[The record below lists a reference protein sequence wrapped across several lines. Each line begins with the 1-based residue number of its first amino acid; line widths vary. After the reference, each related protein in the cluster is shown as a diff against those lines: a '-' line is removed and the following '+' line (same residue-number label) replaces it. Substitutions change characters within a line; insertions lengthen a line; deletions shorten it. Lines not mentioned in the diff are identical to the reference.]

1 MNQTRLSKGFDEN
14 CKTPSI
20 SALLIQCMLNNRM
33 GKRYYGLDIAKGIS
47 VLGMV
52 LSHSFMGTAAKWK
65 SSILFSLVAKIP
77 TVLLYVLMVP
87 ICLFSQM
94 GSLFSLISAICVT
107 QSFLN
112 VSKKG
117 FGVVWRYLL
126 MKMVYAFLLR
136 GIEIF
141 WNQWTVDW
149 DFFETGKMQLPV
161 VDIPFYSHTLDCIG
175 LIGWFVPLL
184 IYLIRLVPFLKDYR
198 IQVAILYV
206 LSVVITI
213 FSRDMASAGVRAEEY
228 CRTNNLYFFAYLFS
242 KIGKGP
248 FQIPQLLPFGL
259 MGGAIGI
266 ILHSTVVLSPLWW
279 FFLLSTVGNVII
291 GGILLTHV
299 DDFVTELFESFKP
312 EGFMI
317 IIASVQF
324 LFILICMVLVDDTK
338 RSPAKRYRVLH
349 HTTFLRRIN
358 TLSLSAYVLEPFL
371 SKQVFLVLQLPE
383 LFGTAIDYEK
393 EECLW
398 SWPVV
403 ALYSFLVVLLAIFI
417 ARIWEYGDFRFSIEY
432 QLGFLMQWL
441 FGRSC
446 DKVDYKKNI
455 YGPLR
460 ELQEEIANP
469 RVSAVDVVT
478 DEMD

>member
-1 MNQTRLSKGFDEN
+1 M
-14 CKTPSI
+14 
-20 SALLIQCMLNNRM
+20 
-33 GKRYYGLDIAKGIS
+33 
-47 VLGMV
+47 
-52 LSHSFMGTAAKWK
+52 SHSFMGTAAKWK

-77 TVLLYVLMVP
+77 TVLLYVFDGTDLSLLANGIP
-87 ICLFSQM
+87 FLSNFCDLRNTILFKCFKKRIWSCLALFANEDGLCFSP
-94 GSLFSLISAICVT
+94 
-107 QSFLN
+107 
-112 VSKKG
+112 
-117 FGVVWRYLL
+117 
-126 MKMVYAFLLR
+126 R

-358 TLSLSAYVLEPFL
+358 TLSLSPTVLEPFL
-371 SKQVFLVLQLPE
+371 SNRYFSFFSCLE
-383 LFGTAIDYEK
+383 LI
-393 EECLW
+393 
-398 SWPVV
+398 
-403 ALYSFLVVLLAIFI
+403 LY
-417 ARIWEYGDFRFSIEY
+417 
-432 QLGFLMQWL
+432 
-441 FGRSC
+441 C
-446 DKVDYKKNI
+446 D
-455 YGPLR
+455 
-460 ELQEEIANP
+460 
-469 RVSAVDVVT
+469 
-478 DEMD
+478 